1 VSDDSSITVRLTVNG
16 RQTEIL
22 VHPMSRLLDVL
33 RTEVHLTGT
42 KEGCGEGECGAC
54 SVLVNGE
61 LVNSCLTPVLQAD
74 GTDVT
79 TIEGIAGG
87 PDVLH
92 AVQQAFITYGGAQ
105 CGICTPGMVL
115 ASVTLLKRSPNPTDE
130 QIRAGLSGNL
140 CRCTGY
146 MRIFEAV
153 RKASADLTS
162 PAKAGR
168 EQ

>member
-1 VSDDSSITVRLTVNG
+1 
-16 RQTEIL
+16 
-22 VHPMSRLLDVL
+22 
-33 RTEVHLTGT
+33 
-42 KEGCGEGECGAC
+42 
-54 SVLVNGE
+54 
-61 LVNSCLTPVLQAD
+61 
-74 GTDVT
+74 
-79 TIEGIAGG
+79 
-87 PDVLH
+87 
-92 AVQQAFITYGGAQ
+92 
-105 CGICTPGMVL
+105 MVL